1 MREPGAPLKS
11 FCSSTNEGD
20 EYGNDFR
27 NLSQGLSQSVLE
39 GLGSLKVNGSSPED
53 EDMVQS
59 SQEGAW
65 CRSCSCSCPVIVVSV
80 YVLRR
85 AAADGPAPLSPP
97 LAGAQGF
104 CLKSVGWG
112 HDEAGERRARPCE
125 RSLAAAVLCGACVLT
140 SDHRSCVCVCL
151 CWGGGGR

>member
-1 MREPGAPLKS
+1 LREPGAPLKS

-65 CRSCSCSCPVIVVSV
+65 CRSCSCSCPVIVISA
-80 YVLRR
+80 YVRGAQQLTALPCPPLPLQGRR
-85 AAADGPAPLSPP
+85 ASASSRW
-97 LAGAQGF
+97 AGATTKRVSGAHALVSAAWPLL
-104 CLKSVGWG
+104 CCV
-112 HDEAGERRARPCE
+112 ER
-125 RSLAAAVLCGACVLT
+125 AC
-140 SDHRSCVCVCL
+140 
-151 CWGGGGR
+151 